1 MKLERLQISVFLA
14 MAVLLWW
21 LVLLAQ
27 GTVVGRDHLRPF
39 GTVVCVLVALGAA
52 FEVLAVALVLAPRL
66 VREATGPARHLAG

>member
-27 GTVVGRDHLRPF
+27 GTVVGWDHLQPF
-39 GTVVCVLVALGAA
+39 GIVVGFLVALGDSVR
-52 FEVLAVALVLAPRL
+52 VLAVALVLAPRL